1 MVDNK
6 RGLFLTNLGESES
19 QQSSRASFYEAETF
33 DQFEARI
40 DQTLESAKK
49 LLREG
54 RRDTQLI
61 GSEL

>member
-6 RGLFLTNLGESES
+6 RGLFLTNLGDSES
-19 QQSSRASFYEAETF
+19 QQSSRASFYETETF
-33 DQFEARI
+33 DQLEARI

-54 RRDTQLI
+54 RRDA
-61 GSEL
+61 